1 MPNTQAPL
9 PVHRYRLRSD
19 CTVRL
24 DLPDDLSK
32 REAKRLGLFVRSLVH
47 APEWPFLVKG
57 DEPSDD
63 LDHLGADD
71 DDFASDEHEDLNA
84 DEVKAFFDQCARDEK
99 HDPRPRH
106 PADVAGA
113 DADFPNL

>member
-9 PVHRYRLRSD
+9 PVYRYRLRPN

-32 REAKRLGLFVRSLVH
+32 REAKRLALFVRSLVRY
-47 APEWPFLVKG
+47 PDWPCPGVN
-57 DEPSDD
+57 E
-63 LDHLGADD
+63 DD
-71 DDFASDEHEDLNA
+71 DDFADDEHEDLDA

-106 PADVAGA
+106 PADVARA